1 MNTRKY
7 PIAQAHLKRR
17 ERPWDELSLKVK
29 ELGSTQHAVLE
40 LSRGLLAGVEI
51 EIGTSEITIKH
62 ASAVQERLLAQRADA
77 LARRLGR
84 SVRFV

>member
-1 MNTRKY
+1 MNSRKY
-7 PIAQAHLKRR
+7 PIALAHLKRR

-51 EIGTSEITIKH
+51 EIGTNEITIKH
-62 ASAVQERLLAQRADA
+62 ATAVQERLLAQRADA